1 MTWNDVARK
10 LTSRK
15 FWIAVAGFISGILV
29 AFKVDGETV
38 ETVSGLIMSGASMIA
53 YLIAEGLVD
62 ANRGE

>member
-15 FWIAVAGFISGILV
+15 FWIAVAGSVSGILA